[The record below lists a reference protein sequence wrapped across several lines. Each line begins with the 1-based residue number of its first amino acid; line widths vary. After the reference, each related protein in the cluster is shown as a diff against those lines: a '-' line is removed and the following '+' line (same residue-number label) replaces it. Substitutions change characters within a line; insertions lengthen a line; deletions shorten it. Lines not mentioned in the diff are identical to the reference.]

1 MPQPQCSLFVGHVNG
16 RALMRI
22 TGEIDQSNVDRL
34 EQTLALIDGPFT
46 VDCSRLAFLDGS
58 ALHALA
64 READRHGGMILRNPP
79 PWLCRLVHL
88 GELDGHFVLDPP
100 AVEGDEFPPTIL
112 TG

>member
-46 VDCSRLAFLDGS
+46 WPTKSEHCGCGIGGHLLVLNPESQTRLLES
-58 ALHALA
+58 L
-64 READRHGGMILRNPP
+64 P
-79 PWLCRLVHL
+79 
-88 GELDGHFVLDPP
+88 
-100 AVEGDEFPPTIL
+100 
-112 TG
+112 